1 MIFEGKKEKKKEDF
15 YQSQKNK
22 RCTEFD

>member
-1 MIFEGKKEKKKEDF
+1 MMFEGKKEKKKEAC
-15 YQSQKNK
+15 YQSQKNN